1 VKIVVL
7 VKQVPDSAATI
18 KLAGPATIDRSV
30 KAILNPYDEIAVE
43 EALRI
48 REREGGEVVLV
59 TLGPKAADAAL
70 RAGLAMGADRGVL
83 VSCDLAFPDPRFV
96 GRALAAAIA
105 AEGGADLV
113 LAGFRSI
120 DADGSQ
126 IPYRV
131 AAALGW
137 PAVNGVTKLELAA
150 GSATV
155 TREADGGDLEVLSL
169 PLPCVLG
176 ANRGLNQP
184 RYPKL
189 PDLMGARSKPVRV
202 VDPAALA
209 GVGEPAA
216 LDVKA
221 HELPPPR
228 RAARVLDGD
237 LPAAAAELVRLLREE
252 AKVL

>member
-1 VKIVVL
+1 MKILVL
-7 VKQVPDSAATI
+7 VKQVPDSAAAI
-18 KLAGPATIDRSV
+18 KLAGPAAIDRSV
-30 KAILNPYDEIAVE
+30 KAVLNPYDEIAIE

-59 TLGPKAADAAL
+59 TLGPKAADTAL

-83 VSCDLAFPDPRFV
+83 VTCDLAFPDPRYV

-105 AEGGADLV
+105 AEGGVDLV
-113 LAGFRSI
+113 LAGLRSI
-120 DADGSQ
+120 DTEGWQ

-131 AAALGW
+131 AATLGW
-137 PAVNGVTKLELAA
+137 PAVNGVTKVELAA

-155 TREADGGDLEVLSL
+155 TREADGGDLEILSL

-202 VDPAALA
+202 VEPGALA
-209 GVGEPAA
+209 GAGEPVA
-216 LDVKA
+216 LGVSGL
-221 HELPPPR
+221 ELPPPR
-228 RAARVLDGD
+228 RAARVIDGE
-237 LPAAAAELVRLLREE
+237 LGKAAAELVRLLREE

>member
-1 VKIVVL
+1 MKILVL
-7 VKQVPDSAATI
+7 VKQVPDSAAAI
-18 KLAGPATIDRSV
+18 KLAGPASIDRSV
-30 KAILNPYDEIAVE
+30 KPVLNPYDEIAVE

-48 REREGGEVVLV
+48 RERSGGEVVLV
-59 TLGPKAADAAL
+59 TLGPPAADGAL

-83 VSCDLAFPDPRFV
+83 VTCDLAFPDPRFV

-105 AEGGADLV
+105 DEGSAGLV
-113 LAGFRSI
+113 LAGLRSI

-131 AAALGW
+131 AATLGW
-137 PAVNGVTKLELAA
+137 PAVNGITKLELSP
-150 GSATV
+150 GVATV
-155 TREADGGDLEVLSL
+155 TREADGGDLEILSL

-189 PDLMGARSKPVRV
+189 PDLMGAKKKPVRV
-202 VDPAALA
+202 VDPASLA
-209 GVGEPAA
+209 GVGQPVA
-216 LDVKA
+216 LAVKGL
-221 HELPPPR
+221 ELPPPR
-228 RAARVLDGD
+228 RAARVLEGE
-237 LPAAAAELVRLLREE
+237 LGAAAVELVRLLREE